1 MASSQAGPGFELKH
15 RIVGA
20 LILIGVGIVALP
32 LILGSPNPDLVPE
45 PAADEPVADPETKV
59 FVSKITP
66 IGGSTPV
73 IETPRTRAATP
84 SPAARPKKPEP
95 SAPVAAKDGKPVA
108 KPRVTSDTDAAE
120 KGKSVATA
128 IPVPDRG
135 WVVQVGTFGNPKN
148 VNRVMKDLR
157 AKGFS
162 PSSTPVRA
170 KSGPATRVWVG
181 PYAQRVDAARVRAR
195 IEQLLGTKGLI
206 TAYP

>member
-20 LILIGVGIVALP
+20 LILIGAGIVALP
-32 LILGSPNPDLVPE
+32 LILGSPNPDLMPE
-45 PAADEPVADPETKV
+45 PAADEPADDPETKV

-73 IETPRTRAATP
+73 IETPRTHVATR
-84 SPAARPKKPEP
+84 SPAARPKKREP
-95 SAPVAAKDGKPVA
+95 STAKLSEPVARPAA
-108 KPRVTSDTDAAE
+108 TSGANVAE

-128 IPVPDRG
+128 GPVPDRG
-135 WVVQVGTFGNPKN
+135 WVVRVGTFGNPN
-148 VNRVMKDLR
+148 NINRVMKDLR
-157 AKGFS
+157 AQGFS
-162 PSSTPVRA
+162 PSSTPVRT